1 MLQAPPKASPVPHVQ
16 LHTWTGC
23 SSAEGNMT
31 CPQQLARASRLHD
44 RAGKG
49 TGAAT
54 EASSS
59 SLASTGSVGSGEGP
73 GTGSPRARR
82 VTLGQPCSQP
92 VCARPSGSQQSRS
105 GRLGWRRRQDWP
117 GSQHRTDLFPQFIWP
132 PPYTPKQYGL
142 ASARRE
148 VGNKPPPKQ
157 L

>member
-1 MLQAPPKASPVPHVQ
+1 MPGRKRKDGEKGSGDCGGHRCSRHPPKPP
-16 LHTWTGC
+16 LCPMC

-117 GSQHRTDLFPQFIWP
+117 GSQHRTDLFPSLSGHLP
-132 PPYTPKQYGL
+132 TPL
-142 ASARRE
+142 NSMA
-148 VGNKPPPKQ
+148 
-157 L
+157 